1 MNTQKNE
8 KLLNELSGLC
18 GIIPEYWNIFGE
30 KQIPSLEAKR
40 AILRA
45 MKLRIDTDEDIQ
57 NAILEKRNKSWK
69 NFIEPVYVVSINEQ
83 PSVITLHI
91 PLDEGQQ
98 SDLLINFSVEDECGQ
113 KNNVELSGD
122 DCTVSEIQQFD
133 TIRYVKIPL
142 SDIAPRPLGYYEL
155 DVACRLKKGGFPDGR
170 NIIRK
175 KSKLI
180 ITPDACYPPDFFQN
194 ERAWGLAVNLYA
206 VRSARNCGAGDLT
219 DLGMIVKWIAAL
231 QGDFVGINPL
241 HALPNTQPFGI
252 SPYSPISRLYKNIIY
267 IDIDKVPEVSEAKKR
282 EDFNAEN
289 LSNQIDVL
297 RKTERVNYEEV
308 ARLKEKILKRA
319 FSIFYPEHYLKGTTR
334 AQDFNKYVSDEG
346 YPLLY
351 FATFMAIASQ
361 TNGGRNHNW
370 KDWPHKYQNIKGDA
384 VMKFQKEHTKEV
396 LFYQY
401 VQWLI
406 DQQQREIAENA
417 ERAGMRI
424 GLYQD
429 LAIGSVVGGSDVWS
443 YPDVIAHEAD
453 AGAPP
458 DDFNPHGQ
466 NWGFPP
472 MIPEEL
478 KETGYELFIQT
489 MQKNMRHSGAIR
501 IDHALGLFR
510 LFWVP
515 KGISPEDGAYVGY
528 PSEDLMRIIA
538 LESVRNQTVI
548 IAEDLGTMGDN
559 VRKALKNFHMLSYRL
574 FYFER
579 NYPDPSF
586 LKPEEYPELALC
598 AVTTHDLPTLYGYW
612 AGRDLEMKKQ
622 LGYYSDDDFWQARL
636 DERERDKKLILEA
649 LDEQNIPYNNVE
661 HTDKINEMNTQLCQ
675 GIYQYL
681 ARTPSK
687 LLLISLDDIIGTID
701 QQNMPGTVDS
711 YPNWMQKIPLSL
723 EKIINDTRFRSLA
736 AIFQQE
742 KRIPSHL

>member
-1 MNTQKNE
+1 MNTHKNE
-8 KLLNELSGLC
+8 NLIHELSELC
-18 GIIPEYWNIFGE
+18 GIIPEYWDIFGE

-45 MKLRIDTDEDIQ
+45 MKLSIDTDEDVQ
-57 NAILEKRNKSWK
+57 SAILEKRNKFWK
-69 NFIEPVYVVSINEQ
+69 SFIEPVYVVSINKQ
-83 PSVITLHI
+83 PFVINLHI

-98 SDLLINFSVEDECGQ
+98 SKLLINFSVEDEHRQ
-113 KNNVELSGD
+113 KYDIARNGD

-133 TIRYVKIPL
+133 NIRYVKIPL
-142 SDIAPRPLGYYEL
+142 PDITHRPIGYYAL
-155 DVACRLKKGGFPDGR
+155 DVECRLREGTFTDGR

-180 ITPDACYPPDFFQN
+180 ITPDVCYTAEFFKDK
-194 ERAWGLAVNLYA
+194 RAWGLAVNLYA
-206 VRSARNCGAGDLT
+206 VRSTRNYGTGDLS
-219 DLGMIVKWIAAL
+219 DLGMIIDWIAGL
-231 QGDFVGINPL
+231 KGDFVGINPL

-252 SPYSPISRLYKNIIY
+252 SPYSPISRLYKNFIY
-267 IDIDKVPEVSEAKKR
+267 IDIDKVPEVAEAKNR
-282 EDFNAEN
+282 GIFNTGN
-289 LSNQIDVL
+289 LLNQIEIL
-297 RKTERVNYEEV
+297 RKSERVNYEEV
-308 ARLKEKILKRA
+308 AHLKEEILQTA
-319 FSIFYPEHYLKGTTR
+319 FSLFYSDHYLKGTNR
-334 AQDFNKYVSDEG
+334 SQDFDKYVSDEG

-361 TNGGRNHNW
+361 TNGRRDLDW
-370 KDWPHKYQNIKGDA
+370 KKWPHEYQNRKGHA
-384 VMKFQKEHTKEV
+384 ITRFQKEHKEEI

-406 DQQQREIAENA
+406 DKQQREIAENA

-429 LAIGSVVGGSDVWS
+429 LAIGSIVGGSDVWS
-443 YPDVIAHEAD
+443 YPDVIAHEAE

-466 NWGFPP
+466 RWGFPP

-478 KETGYELFIQT
+478 RETGYELFIQT
-489 MQKNMRHSGAIR
+489 MQKNMRHSGALR

-515 KGISPEDGAYVGY
+515 KGMSPKEGAYVEY
-528 PSEDLMRIIA
+528 PYEDLLRIIA
-538 LESVRNQTVI
+538 LESVRNRTVI
-548 IAEDLGTMGDN
+548 IAEDLGTMGEN
-559 VRKALKNFHMLSYRL
+559 VREVLKNFHLLSYRL

-586 LKPEEYPELALC
+586 MKPDEYPELALC

-612 AGRDLEMKKQ
+612 AGRDLEMKRQ
-622 LGYYSDDDFWQARL
+622 LGHYSDDDFWQARL
-636 DERERDKKLILEA
+636 DERARDRKLILAA
-649 LDEQNIPYNNVE
+649 LDEQTISYGS
-661 HTDKINEMNTQLCQ
+661 DKHKEKIDEMTVHLCQ
-675 GIYQYL
+675 AIYQYL

-687 LLLISLDDIIGTID
+687 LLIISLDDMLGTID

-711 YPNWMQKIPLSL
+711 YPNWIQKIPMSL
-723 EKIINDTRFRSLA
+723 EKIIDDKRFRSLA
-736 AIFQQE
+736 AILQKE
-742 KRIPSHL
+742 KRMPSHF